1 MTDNNFSEFLTEL
14 KEKSDLVEVIGS
26 YIKLER
32 RGYNYWACCP
42 FHHEKTP
49 SFSINAQERY
59 YHCFGCGASGDVIG
73 FVKEYE
79 NVDFT
84 QAVQILAARAKM
96 EVPVFDNRSQ
106 EEAQRRKQKKDRLLS
121 LMKDAARFYLSNL
134 YSGKAEPH
142 LEYAAKRRLE
152 PTTMKKLE

>member
-1 MTDNNFSEFLTEL
+1 MKDGFAEFLSVL
-14 KEKSDLVEVIGS
+14 KEKSDIVEVLGS

-49 SFSINAQERY
+49 SFSVNASDKY

-79 NVDFT
+79 NVDFR
-84 QAVQILAARAKM
+84 QAVQILWHSISRQKDVNLSELRKPARLI
-96 EVPVFDNRSQ
+96 
-106 EEAQRRKQKKDRLLS
+106 RR
-121 LMKDAARFYLSNL
+121 NL
-134 YSGKAEPH
+134 
-142 LEYAAKRRLE
+142 
-152 PTTMKKLE
+152 TMCLKLTSIFMTAP